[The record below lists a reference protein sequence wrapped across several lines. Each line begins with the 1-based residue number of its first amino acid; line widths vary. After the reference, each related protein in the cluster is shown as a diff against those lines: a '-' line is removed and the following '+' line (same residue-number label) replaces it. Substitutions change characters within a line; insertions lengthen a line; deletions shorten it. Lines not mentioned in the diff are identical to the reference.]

1 MDGWKIRVIKY
12 LIIGW
17 AVALACLAI
26 PRQRLSIE
34 EIAMISLVSSGTY
47 SIVDTYLTPFSFKLS

>member
-1 MDGWKIRVIKY
+1 MENWKIQVIKY

-26 PRQRLSIE
+26 PVQRLPVE
-34 EIAMISLVSSGTY
+34 TVAMIALVASSTY
-47 SIVDTYLTPFSFKLS
+47 AIVDTYVKPGTRV

>member
-1 MDGWKIRVIKY
+1 MDSWKIRVTKY

-26 PRQRLSIE
+26 PRQRLSVE
-34 EIAMISLVSSGTY
+34 EISMISLVSAATY
-47 SIVDTYLTPFSFKLS
+47 SIVDTYLKS

>member
-1 MDGWKIRVIKY
+1 MDPWQTRVLKY

-26 PRQRLSIE
+26 PRQRLMFE
-34 EIAMISLVSSGTY
+34 EVAMISLVAAATY
-47 SIVDTYLTPFSFKLS
+47 SIVDTYLKSQVMI

>member
-1 MDGWKIRVIKY
+1 MDSWKIRVIKY

-34 EIAMISLVSSGTY
+34 EVAMIALVSSGTY
-47 SIVDTYLTPFSFKLS
+47 SIVDTYLKS

>member
-1 MDGWKIRVIKY
+1 MDLWQTRVLKY

-26 PRQRLSIE
+26 PRQKLSVE
-34 EIAMISLVSSGTY
+34 EVAMISLVAAATY
-47 SIVDTYLTPFSFKLS
+47 SIVDTYVKSQVKI

>member
-1 MDGWKIRVIKY
+1 MDPWQMRVPKY

-26 PRQRLSIE
+26 PKQRLAFE
-34 EIAMISLVSSGTY
+34 EVAMISLVGAATY
-47 SIVDTYLTPFSFKLS
+47 SIVDTYLKSQIKI

>member
-1 MDGWKIRVIKY
+1 MRVLKY

-26 PRQRLSIE
+26 PKQRLAFE
-34 EIAMISLVSSGTY
+34 EVAMISLVGAATY
-47 SIVDTYLTPFSFKLS
+47 SIVDTYLKSQIKI